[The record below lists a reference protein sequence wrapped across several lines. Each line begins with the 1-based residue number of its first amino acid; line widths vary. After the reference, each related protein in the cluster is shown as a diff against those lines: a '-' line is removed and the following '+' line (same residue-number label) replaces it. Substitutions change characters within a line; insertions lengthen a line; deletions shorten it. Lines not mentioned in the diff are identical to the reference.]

1 MTDKGSK
8 VGDYEIRDKLG
19 VGGFG
24 TVWKAKSHDGS
35 DVAIKILNPQAL
47 ENDRVVKKFFNEAMI
62 LAKLHHKNITR
73 LMDFFPEANN
83 YAIVMEYVE
92 GATLKDLVKQKKLS
106 LEQSVDVA
114 IQSLRAFQYAHENG
128 IVHRDIKP
136 GNIMIDKKGTVKI
149 MDFGIARVST
159 AASHETASHMLSI
172 LYAAP
177 ERFKQNEEIGV
188 RSDIYSIGVVFYE
201 MFTGILPFSGDETSQ
216 IMYQHMN
223 EAPKPPSKISNKI
236 PEHISR
242 AILKSLNK
250 KTEDRFQDCREFIE
264 ALKPGAEIQD
274 DSDAT
279 LIDLDVTQAATV
291 IMEEKE
297 KKKKPL
303 TAIILIALIAIVIAA
318 GGGGYVY
325 MKNRQIPASEKASVS
340 SVSGVLNVKGYAE
353 ITHPKDGSIMIDIPE
368 GEFVM
373 GSDKYSAEQPVQTIA
388 LDRYHIDK
396 FLVTNKQFRKFVEE
410 TKYVTDAEKEGY
422 GMVRI
427 GRRWKKVSGAT
438 WTSPDGLSSIEGK
451 DDCPVTQVSY
461 NDALKY
467 SEWAGKDLP
476 TEAQWEKAARGSDG
490 NIYPWGNSEPDDTMA
505 NFDNLVGHTTP
516 VNQYEKGQS
525 FYGLH
530 DMGGNV
536 YQWCKDWY
544 ATGEREAKNH
554 HGPDTG
560 KERVVKGGS
569 FIEGT
574 ESLRSANRDRYE
586 PTYRSY
592 LFGFRCV
599 SK

>member
-8 VGDYEIRDKLG
+8 VGDYEICDKLG

-35 DVAIKILNPQAL
+35 DVAIKILSPQAL

-73 LMDFFPEANN
+73 LMEFFPEANN

-106 LEQSVDVA
+106 LEQCVDVA
-114 IQSLRAFQYAHENG
+114 IQALRAFQYAHENG

-159 AASHETASHMLSI
+159 AASHETGSHMLSV

-177 ERFKQNEEIGV
+177 ERFKQNEEIGI

-201 MFTGILPFSGDETSQ
+201 MFTGVLPFRGDETSQ
-216 IMYQHMN
+216 VMYQHMN
-223 EAPKPPSKISNKI
+223 EAPEPPSKISSKI
-236 PEHISR
+236 PGHISR

-250 KTEDRFQDCREFIE
+250 KTEDRFQNCREFIE

-279 LIDLDVTQAATV
+279 LIDLDVTQASTV
-291 IMEEKE
+291 LMEE

-325 MKNRQIPASEKASVS
+325 MKNRQIPASGKASVS

-353 ITHPKDGSIMIDIPE
+353 ITHPKDGSIMVGIPE

-427 GRRWKKVSGAT
+427 GRRWKKVSGAA
-438 WTSPDGLSSIEGK
+438 WTSPDGLSSIEEK
-451 DDCPVTQVSY
+451 DNCPVTQVSY

-544 ATGEREAKNH
+544 ATGEREPKNH

-574 ESLRSANRDRYE
+574 ESMRSANRDRYE
-586 PTYRSY
+586 PNYRSY